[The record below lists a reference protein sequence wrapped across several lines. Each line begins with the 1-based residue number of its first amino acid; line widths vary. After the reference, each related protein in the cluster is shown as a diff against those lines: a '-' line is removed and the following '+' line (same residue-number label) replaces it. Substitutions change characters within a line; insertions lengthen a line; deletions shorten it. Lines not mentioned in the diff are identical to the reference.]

1 MEGALRVAN
10 KALIGREFPA
20 VTATIDPESVKA
32 FARALGEEDP
42 LYLDDEAAKRGPC
55 GAIVAPPTYPIAF
68 MAQSMAGAASSF
80 EELGLDFMT
89 LVHGEQEFEY
99 ERAVKAGE
107 TLTLTARIKDVYEK
121 QGRSGTLDILVLETE
136 ATDAGGARVFASRQT
151 LVSRR

>member
-1 MEGALRVAN
+1 VAN
-10 KALIGREFPA
+10 RALIGREFPA

-32 FARALGEEDP
+32 FARALGETDP
-42 LYLDDEAAKRGPC
+42 LYLDDAAAASGPF

-80 EELGLDFMT
+80 DELGLNFMT

-99 ERAVKAGE
+99 ERPVKAGE
-107 TLTLTARIKDVYEK
+107 TLTLTARIHDVYEK
-121 QGRSGTLDILVLETE
+121 EGRSGILDILVLETE
-136 ATDAGGARVFASRQT
+136 ASDQNGKRVFASRQT

>member
-1 MEGALRVAN
+1 MAN

-32 FARALGEEDP
+32 FARALGETDP
-42 LYLDDEAAKRGPC
+42 LYLDDAAAKNGPF

-80 EELGLDFMT
+80 DELGLNFMT

-99 ERAVKAGE
+99 ERPVKAGE
-107 TLTLTARIKDVYEK
+107 TLTLTARIHDVYEK
-121 QGRSGTLDILVLETE
+121 EGRSGILDILVLETE
-136 ATDAGGARVFASRQT
+136 ASDQDGERVFASRQT

>member
-1 MEGALRVAN
+1 MAN

-32 FARALGEEDP
+32 FARALGETDP
-42 LYLDDEAAKRGPC
+42 LYLDDAAAKNGPF

-80 EELGLDFMT
+80 DELGLNFMT

-99 ERAVKAGE
+99 ERPVKAGE
-107 TLTLTARIKDVYEK
+107 TLTLTARIHDVYEK
-121 QGRSGTLDILVLETE
+121 EGRSGILDILVLETE
-136 ATDAGGARVFASRQT
+136 ASDQAGERVFASRQT

>member
-1 MEGALRVAN
+1 MAN

-32 FARALGEEDP
+32 FARALGETDP
-42 LYLDDEAAKRGPC
+42 LYLDDAVAARGPF

-80 EELGLDFMT
+80 DELGLNFMT

-99 ERAVKAGE
+99 DRPVKAGE
-107 TLTLTARIKDVYEK
+107 TLTLTARIHDVYEK
-121 QGRSGTLDILVLETE
+121 EGRSGILDILVLET
-136 ATDAGGARVFASRQT
+136 AASDQAGKRVFASRQT